1 MKFTVNILLNCILYC
16 DTGHGCDKICLQARQ
31 TLIMDII
38 FVAAHSSEMPQ
49 LYFEKTVR
57 LSRYILMLLAAIQKK
72 FSSRNCRLR
81 KSFST
86 LIMLS
91 TNLCHFSIGFL
102 HDGQQNGNMERR
114 EFVEFNRRKWNKCSR
129 FLSIFCRSSV
139 MLVLISVLT
148 QYLLPFPAPLLRRIQ
163 VSS

>member
-1 MKFTVNILLNCILYC
+1 MTP
-16 DTGHGCDKICLQARQ
+16 DTAVIRSVCKH
-31 TLIMDII
+31 
-38 FVAAHSSEMPQ
+38 
-49 LYFEKTVR
+49 VR
-57 LSRYILMLLAAIQKK
+57 LLSWISYLSPHILRRCHSFTSKK
-72 FSSRNCRLR
+72 LYVCLDIFLCFLQLSKKRFSSRNCRLR

-86 LIMLS
+86 VIMLS

-148 QYLLPFPAPLLRRIQ
+148 
-163 VSS
+163 